1 MIWQFSK
8 LGVPA
13 GRRSKRGGEQA
24 RRRHAIAA
32 ARGFTLFELLIAL
45 VVAALVMTVI
55 VPSVRNRSG
64 RVDLA
69 SVAHDVAESVRN
81 TRAMAI
87 DANRRQEFVIDVDR
101 RIYGP
106 LHAVPM
112 HRLQPDIRISLATT
126 AGSLIG
132 PSVGGIRFYPDG
144 SSSGGTIVLADGGL
158 RYELLINWLDGGVV
172 IHETADLR

>member
-8 LGVPA
+8 LGIPT
-13 GRRSKRGGEQA
+13 GPGPKRGGEPA
-24 RRRHAIAA
+24 RRPHAIAA
-32 ARGFTLFELLIAL
+32 ARGFTLFELLITL
-45 VVAALVMTVI
+45 VIAALVMTVI
-55 VPSVRNRSG
+55 VPGVRNRSE

-87 DANRRQEFVIDVDR
+87 EANRRQEFVIDVDR

-106 LHAVPM
+106 LHVVPM
-112 HRLQPDIRISLATT
+112 HRLQPQIGVSLATT

-132 PSVGGIRFYPDG
+132 PSAGGIRFFPDG
-144 SSSGGTIVLADGGL
+144 SSSGGKIVLADGRL

-172 IHETADLR
+172 IDETPD